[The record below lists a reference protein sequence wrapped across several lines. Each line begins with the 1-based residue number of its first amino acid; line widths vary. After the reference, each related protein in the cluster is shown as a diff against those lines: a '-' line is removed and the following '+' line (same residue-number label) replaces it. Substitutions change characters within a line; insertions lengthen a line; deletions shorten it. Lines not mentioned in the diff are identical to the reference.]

1 MSIGHGPKI
10 VTRGLTFA
18 FDMNFNERWVSQSY
32 GGKPTTNYAWP
43 QHARIDSTYTS
54 YSATSSGTWN
64 DKHPHAIRVY
74 NNAGTQITGYVNTGV
89 TDWTNTYHAIWE
101 FDQELGRPVV
111 VMRDIGNGAWMAKNW
126 NTGKTFS
133 TMGLTNGSTYT
144 ISWLQWVDDI
154 AKSANAGLYGTNTSG
169 TNGFHDGLS
178 NGQSTSYNTKPY
190 TWQRVYA
197 TFTVAPSNN
206 TGTTRSCYMYGHYIK
221 RATTKIAD
229 VQIEAGTPSPFI
241 AENSEANSTRST
253 TGVLT
258 DWTGNSTITANG
270 GSYGSDGMLSLTGPT
285 TDYLSISNSAL
296 STQASS
302 GTWTIDIWLNR
313 SAANYGSIDT
323 FLQTGSG
330 NNFLWLFR
338 QSNNTMEFQNTSVTN
353 ATFGALTDNEWFHF
367 AATGTGGSITVYR
380 NGVQTGTMSNTT
392 TFTIA
397 STIGII
403 MGQEMDANNGGFDP
417 GQSWKGKIGST
428 KFYDRVLTST
438 EIQQNFNALRGRYG
452 V

>member
-32 GGKPTTNYAWP
+32 GGKPTSNYAWKQSSVP
-43 QHARIDSTYTS
+43 QATYTA

-64 DKHPHAIRVY
+64 DKHPHAIRAT
-74 NNAGTQITGYVNTGV
+74 NEAGSDITGYVNTGV
-89 TDWTNTYHAIWE
+89 TDWTNKYHAVWE
-101 FDQELGRPVV
+101 FDPDLGKPVV
-111 VMRDIGNGAWMAKNW
+111 VQNDVDGSWKAKSW
-126 NTGKTFS
+126 NTGYTYTS
-133 TMGLTNGSTYT
+133 MGLTNGDTYT
-144 ISWLQWVDDI
+144 ISWLQWTDDI
-154 AKSANAGLYGTNTSG
+154 AKTVAAGLYGTNTSG
-169 TNGFHDGLS
+169 TNGFHDG
-178 NGQSTSYNTKPY
+178 QSHNKGATAYNTKPY
-190 TWQRVYA
+190 TWQRLYA
-197 TFTVAPSNN
+197 TFTVAPTNN

-221 RATTKIAD
+221 RGKIKIAN
-229 VQIEAGTPSPFI
+229 VQIEPGGPSTFI
-241 AENSEANSTRST
+241 TGSSLANATRST

-302 GTWTIDIWLNR
+302 GIWTIDIWLNR
-313 SAANYGSIDT
+313 SSAQATIDS

-330 NNFLWLFR
+330 NNFLWYYR
-338 QSNNTMEFQNTSVTN
+338 NTNNVMQFENTSATSVSGFTITN
-353 ATFGALTDNEWFHF
+353 NEWFNF
-367 AATGTGGSITVYR
+367 TATGSGGSVSVYK
-380 NGVQTGTMSNTT
+380 NAQLIGTMSNTT

-397 STIGII
+397 SSIGII

-428 KFYDRVLTST
+428 KFYDRVLTTS
-438 EIQQNFNALRGRYG
+438 EIEQNFNALRGRYG

>member
-10 VTRGLTFA
+10 ITRGLTFA
-18 FDMNFNERWVSQSY
+18 FDMNYNDRWISKSY
-32 GGKPTTNYAWP
+32 GGKPTSNYAWNQSSVP
-43 QHARIDSTYTS
+43 QATYTS
-54 YSATSSGTWN
+54 YSATASGTWN
-64 DKHPHAIRVY
+64 DKHPHAIRAY
-74 NNAGTQITGYVNTGV
+74 NEAGTDITGYVNTGV

-101 FDQELGRPVV
+101 FDPELGKPVV
-111 VMRDIGNGAWMAKNW
+111 VMRDIGNGAWMAKSW
-126 NTGKTFS
+126 NTGYTYTS
-133 TMGLTNGSTYT
+133 MGLTNGDTYT

-169 TNGFHDGLS
+169 TNGFHDGQS
-178 NGQSTSYNTKPY
+178 NAQSTSYNTKPY

-229 VQIEAGTPSPFI
+229 VQIEPGVPSTFI
-241 AENSEANSTRST
+241 TGSSLANATRSS

-258 DWTGNSTITANG
+258 DWTGNSTITVNG
-270 GSYGSDGMLSLTGPT
+270 GSYDSEGMLSLTGAT
-285 TDYLSISNSAL
+285 SDYLSVSNSAL

-302 GTWTIDIWLNR
+302 GIWTIDIWLNR
-313 SAANYGSIDT
+313 SSAQATIDS

-330 NNFLWLFR
+330 NNFLWYYR
-338 QSNNTMEFQNTSVTN
+338 NTTNQIEFENTGRTN
-353 ATFGALTDNEWFHF
+353 LNGMTITNNEWFNF
-367 AATGTGGSITVYR
+367 TATGSGGSVSVYK
-380 NGVQTGTMSNTT
+380 NAQLIGTMSNTT

-403 MGQEMDANNGGFDP
+403 MGQEMDANNGGFSSA
-417 GQSWKGKIGST
+417 QSWKGKYGSAR
-428 KFYDRVLTST
+428 FYDRVLSAT
-438 EIQQNFNALRGRYG
+438 EIEQNFNALRGRYG